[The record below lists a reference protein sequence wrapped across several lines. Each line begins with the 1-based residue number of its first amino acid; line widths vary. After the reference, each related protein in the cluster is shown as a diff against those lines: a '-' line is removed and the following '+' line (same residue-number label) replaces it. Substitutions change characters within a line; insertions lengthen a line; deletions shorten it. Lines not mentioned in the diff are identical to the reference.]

1 METTKDTCLT
11 FRIEHV
17 ENGFIAEC
25 GGRRTVA
32 RDRNDLAVL
41 IGKSFVTGL
50 LSADKDEWSF
60 EIRKL

>member
-25 GGRRTVA
+25 GRHRMVA
-32 RDRNDLAVL
+32 GDRNDLAAL
-41 IGKSFVTGL
+41 IGKSFVTDL
-50 LSADKDEWSF
+50 LAADRDEWSF